1 MLRTWGPTA
10 TTSAQTSRLDT
21 WAVAGMTIPL
31 RDFRSPSAVG
41 IWTSKRSIII
51 LMGCFWSR
59 SATTP
64 KVPSVG
70 VAAESV
76 ELKTSDD
83 LTLEGE
89 LCVPDEAWAAAVLA
103 HPHPQFG
110 GSMRSIV
117 IGALFAAL
125 PDAGVAALRFNF
137 RGVERSEGSFDDGRG
152 ERLDV
157 IAGLDLLHPITEGL
171 PLLLAGWSFGADTSL
186 AVDDSRA
193 AGWFAVAPP
202 LRRPSELA
210 AARDSRPKLVAGP
223 EHDQFRSPDSPRPSL
238 DGWPNT
244 RTEII
249 KGADHFLVGR
259 TDKAA
264 DLCLAFLRHL

>member
-1 MLRTWGPTA
+1 MA
-10 TTSAQTSRLDT
+10 
-21 WAVAGMTIPL
+21 
-31 RDFRSPSAVG
+31 
-41 IWTSKRSIII
+41 
-51 LMGCFWSR
+51 
-59 SATTP
+59 
-64 KVPSVG
+64 

-137 RGVERSEGSFDDGRG
+137 RGVEGSEGSFDDGRG

-157 IAGLDLLHPITEGL
+157 VAALDLLHPITEGL
-171 PLLLAGWSFGADTSL
+171 PLLLAGWSFGADTAL

-202 LRRPSELA
+202 LRRPSELVA
-210 AARDSRPKLVAGP
+210 AHDPRPKLLAIP
-223 EHDQFRSPDSPRPSL
+223 EHDQYRSPDSAAPIVRE
-238 DGWPNT
+238 WENT
-244 RTEII
+244 RTEIV

-259 TDKAA
+259 TDKAVE
-264 DLCLAFLRHL
+264 LCLAFLRQLPA